1 MTTTQTLAAEFP
13 TTADREAEIA
23 RLSDLAIDFADQAE
37 AAEEAG
43 QPTADLEALADQC
56 HDRAR
61 QIRNL

>member
-13 TTADREAEIA
+13 TTADRENEIT
-23 RLSDLAIDFADQAE
+23 RLANLAIYFADQAE

-61 QIRNL
+61 EIRNL